1 LSLSGRY
8 DYSLLTHDFVARVII
23 ADEKMKYIISQLNWQ
38 IYMVRQIDIT
48 KVDLSSGKVQMIQ
61 DCVAEEVPLHL
72 FVNNSF
78 WATILCSPTN
88 LKELAVGH
96 LLSEGV
102 LKSVEEIEEVT
113 LKEAEATCQ
122 VKLKPSINAEERMKL
137 SRLHQRVITS
147 ACGSGSPY
155 QYTGKTPKVKSRLS
169 VKAQVIFDSVNQ
181 LNFKAE
187 GFRQTGGLHV
197 AAIYHADGSLVALAE
212 DVGRHNAVDKVIGM
226 AALNRVDFSTCFIA
240 LSGRMSG
247 DVAFKSAKV
256 GLPIVASLS
265 AALSSGV
272 AMAETANL
280 TLVGFVRGKRMNIYT
295 IPERILI

>member
-1 LSLSGRY
+1 
-8 DYSLLTHDFVARVII
+8 
-23 ADEKMKYIISQLNWQ
+23 
-38 IYMVRQIDIT
+38 MVREVDIT
-48 KVDLSSGKVQMIQ
+48 KLDLSTGKAQKIR
-61 DCVAEEVPLHL
+61 DWVAEEVPLHL
-72 FVNNSF
+72 FVNKNY

-88 LKELAVGH
+88 LRELAVGH
-96 LLSEGV
+96 LLSEGIV
-102 LKSVEEIEEVT
+102 KSVEEIEEVEVKQAENT
-113 LKEAEATCQ
+113 CNVQLK
-122 VKLKPSINAEERMKL
+122 VGINAEDRVKL

-155 QYTGKTPKVKSRLS
+155 QFTGKTPQVTSTLA

-197 AAIYHADGSLVALAE
+197 AALFRPDGSMVGLTE
-212 DVGRHNAVDKVIGM
+212 DVGRHNAVDKVIGI
-226 AALNRVDFSTCFIA
+226 AALNRVAFEGCFLA

-247 DVAFKSAKV
+247 DVAFKAAKV

-265 AALSSGV
+265 AALSSGI
-272 AMAETANL
+272 AMAEAANL

-295 IPERILI
+295 VPERVML